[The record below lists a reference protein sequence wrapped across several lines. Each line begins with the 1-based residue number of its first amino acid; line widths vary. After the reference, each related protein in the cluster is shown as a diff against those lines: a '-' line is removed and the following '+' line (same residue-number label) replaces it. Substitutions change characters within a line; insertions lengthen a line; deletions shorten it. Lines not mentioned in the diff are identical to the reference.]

1 MQVAM
6 YKPVIIRPKNHDEWL
21 KAREDGIGASEVAAV
36 VGLSPWET
44 PFSLWLKKTH
54 QVPPTEEN
62 DAMRRGHYLED
73 AVVQWW
79 MHETGEQ
86 VIKAS
91 AADVIY
97 VHPDHPYMRV
107 TPDRIVKGRK
117 KILEVKSTS
126 IQMGDE
132 IPDYY
137 LAQVMYQM
145 YVTGIHQA
153 ELIYIQG
160 GLTFGRFAVEY
171 NEEFAQYLADEVT
184 KFWNWNVLG
193 NHEPD
198 AINVSDLAVKVPRSV
213 PEKVIIADDT
223 ALGQI
228 AQIREKKA
236 QCDALEK
243 EIGELTDALKMFMS
257 DSEAILDLDGRVL
270 LTWKSGK
277 DRTSFDSKAFAAENP
292 DLYEKYCKSVPGSRS
307 FLLKK
312 LSEGKG
318 KKSAK
323 GE

>member
-1 MQVAM
+1 M
-6 YKPVIIRPKNHDEWL
+6 
-21 KAREDGIGASEVAAV
+21 KAREEGIGASEVAAV

-91 AADVIY
+91 AADIIY
-97 VHPDHPYMRV
+97 VHPDYPFMRV

-117 KILEVKSTS
+117 KIIEVKSTS
-126 IQMGDE
+126 GYMDE
-132 IPDYY
+132 AVPDYY
-137 LAQVMYQM
+137 LCQVIYQM

-160 GLTFGRFAVEY
+160 DLTFGRYVIEY
-171 NEEFAQYLADEVT
+171 DAEFAEFLASKVKE
-184 KFWNWNVLG
+184 FWNENVLKRI
-193 NHEPD
+193 EPEV
-198 AINVSDLAVKVPRSV
+198 INASDVVAKVPKST
-213 PEKVIIADDT
+213 PEKSIQADDR
-223 ALGQI
+223 AKEQI
-228 AQIREKKA
+228 AILREKKA
-236 QCDALEK
+236 QYTALEN
-243 EIGELTDALKMFMS
+243 EINIITDSLKLFMM
-257 DSEAILDLDGRVL
+257 DSESIVDESGNIL

-277 DRTSFDSKAFAAENP
+277 SKVAFDSKLFIAENP
-292 DLYEKYCKSVPGSRS
+292 DLYAKYCKPVPGNRT
-307 FLLKK
+307 FLVKK
-312 LSEGKG
+312 
-318 KKSAK
+318 AK